1 MNDIDKI
8 NDNKCPACKGVK
20 VQKYGRTKTGVQKYR
35 CLNLGCRR
43 QFVGAS
49 DRPVDPDTKD
59 KIIKLLSE
67 NVHPKI
73 IHKTFSDSISL
84 RWIYELRRRMKIK
97 I

>member
-35 CLNLGCRR
+35 CLNLGCCR